1 MIALGQ
7 FNTLPVLRLTPDY
20 VWLDGGK
27 TGEIRLPRAGLSP
40 LPQAGESVRVFVYTG
55 EDGYPAASVR
65 TPLALVN
72 EVASLT
78 TLEAG
83 RQGVWLDLG
92 VEEAVFLPRAEQQQR
107 LEPGWRSVVMIL
119 EDERLGLI
127 ASARLNDFLDDEAEG
142 LAAGE
147 KVSLVVALRTDLGFK
162 AVVNNRYW
170 GMLYAD
176 EVFEPLR
183 IGDRR
188 EGYIKRLRDDQRLD
202 VSLAPPGYAKVE
214 GASELV
220 LRRLEQAGGFLPLG
234 DHSSPEAIHAEFGIS
249 KKVFKQAIGALF
261 RQQRLVIEDDGISLA
276 DERRQ
281 P

>member
-1 MIALGQ
+1 
-7 FNTLPVLRLTPDY
+7 
-20 VWLDGGK
+20 
-27 TGEIRLPRAGLSP
+27 

>member
-20 VWLDGGK
+20 VWLDGGE

-40 LPQAGESVRVFVYTG
+40 LPQAGETVRAFVYTG

-83 RQGVWLDLG
+83 RQGVWLDLE
-92 VEEAVFLPRAEQQQR
+92 VEEAVFMPRAEQQQR

-127 ASARLNDFLDDEAEG
+127 ASARLNDFLEDEAEG

-188 EGYIKRLRDDQRLD
+188 EGYIKRLRDDRRLD

-261 RQQRLVIEDDGISLA
+261 RQQWLVIENDGISLVR
-276 DERRQ
+276 ERR
-281 P
+281 

>member
-20 VWLDGGK
+20 VWLDGGE

-40 LPQAGESVRVFVYTG
+40 LPQAGESVQVFVYTG

-92 VEEAVFLPRAEQQQR
+92 VEEAVFMPRAEQQQR

-127 ASARLNDFLDDEAEG
+127 ASARLNDFLEDEAEG

-188 EGYIKRLRDDQRLD
+188 EGYIKRLRDDRRLD

-261 RQQRLVIEDDGISLA
+261 RQQRLVIENDGISLVR
-276 DERRQ
+276 ERR
-281 P
+281 